1 MATTQRPVSGWA
13 VGWTVFAAVL
23 LMLAGVFQFFAGL
36 TALLGDDILVVGE
49 EYVFQFDLTTWGWIH
64 VAVAVVLF
72 LTGLG
77 LFAGN
82 TLARVIGVIVAAL
95 AMIVNFAWLP
105 WYPIW
110 GVIMIAVSAAVIWAL
125 TVHGRDVATAVSEE
139 RQQSYEYR

>member
-64 VAVAVVLF
+64 IAVAVVLF

>member
-64 VAVAVVLF
+64 IAVAVVLF

-105 WYPIW
+105 WYPFG